1 MLQHELRPPRG
12 AKRPRKRVGRGNASG
27 QGTYA
32 GKGMKGQQARAGS
45 GPRPG
50 FEGGQ
55 TPLIRRLPRRRG
67 FHNPFRVQFT
77 PVNLRDL
84 SKFPPNSEVTPET
97 LREAGVVSSLK
108 YPIKLLSVGE
118 LSAPLTVKT
127 HRVSAGARAKIEAAG
142 GTVEEL
148 MARKPPEQHRKR
160 KRAAARPEAKA
171 EPEEK
176 EAASEDAPAEEQ
188 DDGSSENS
196 ESASGE

>member
-84 SKFPPNSEVTPET
+84 AKFPANSEVTPET
-97 LREAGVVSSLK
+97 LRAAGVVSSLK
-108 YPIKLLSVGE
+108 HPIKLLSVGE

-188 DDGSSENS
+188 DDSSSENS